1 MKAAVRVETLKLT
14 RSPVGVIGTIALV
27 AGTFALL
34 GGITAAVAQGNPDLT
49 AKAGPAAELTW
60 HGLISGAV
68 QITVAAG
75 FLGFGVV
82 LAWIFARE
90 FTDGTITGLF
100 ALAISRQR
108 IALAK
113 LTVYALW
120 VAMVSLALMVGL
132 LAMGLVLGYGAP
144 DADTWVGLGRVG
156 VLALLTGA
164 LAVPVAWVATLSRS
178 LLAGVGT
185 AIGLVI
191 IAQVGALAGAG
202 GWMPFAAPALWAM
215 SNGTVVT
222 FAQLAVCVGL
232 ALVSAWLVCGSWSR
246 LQLDR

>member
-1 MKAAVRVETLKLT
+1 MNAAVRVETLKLT

-34 GGITAAVAQGNPDLT
+34 GGITAAVAHGNPDLT
-49 AKAGPAAELTW
+49 AKAGPAAELIW

-68 QITVAAG
+68 QITAAAG

-100 ALAISRQR
+100 ALPISRQR

-132 LAMGLVLGYGAP
+132 LAVGLVLGYGAP
-144 DADTWVGLGRVG
+144 DADTWAGLGRVG